1 MATRKAETA
10 GVAASGRIAHVD
22 VLACVMY
29 FAVILYH
36 TTIYFARYAFSTLP
50 PLTDIS
56 MAGYIDFVMMSFGL
70 LGVPFFFARCGYFM
84 LSRQSGNFLS
94 SSFGKLLGLSALYIG
109 LYTVILLIA
118 VGNFAH
124 VKELLRFALLND
136 DAGVVGTGTISNIPM
151 YFVWDSWFIYAL
163 IPIYL
168 LIPLLAKTEP
178 LRDWRSATICMIGMY
193 YFVFWHTIV
202 TGILGLRDTA
212 RSNYEFYIYYVL
224 LGYWIFASKER
235 LARIPAALAGTG
247 FVVVFAANIAF
258 GLWLYKTG
266 SGQYLRTFRGYSA
279 PLIPPMCVLLYTVAL
294 SAKWRVPDAIARA
307 CSSVAQVGIDIY
319 LAHTLFLVLFLNA
332 RVFPDT
338 HWLPVK
344 QIGYA
349 VLVTFCS
356 TCVAFTRK
364 WLFSNVRP
372 SRQAST

>member
-1 MATRKAETA
+1 METRKAETV
-10 GVAASGRIAHVD
+10 GVTASGRIAHVD

-50 PLTDIS
+50 PQTDIS
-56 MAGYIDFVMMSFGL
+56 VAGYIDFVMMSFGL

-84 LSRQSGNFLS
+84 LSRQSANFLS
-94 SSFGKLLGLSALYIG
+94 RSFGKLLGLSALYIG
-109 LYTVILLIA
+109 LYTVILVIA
-118 VGNFAH
+118 IGDLSH
-124 VKELLRFALLND
+124 MKEVLRFALMND
-136 DAGVVGTGTISNIPM
+136 DAGVVGTGTISNIPL

-168 LIPLLAKTEP
+168 MIPVVAKAEP
-178 LRDWRSATICMIGMY
+178 LRDWKAATVCMIGMY

-202 TGILGLRDTA
+202 MGILGLRDSA
-212 RSNYEFYIYYVL
+212 RSNYEFYIYYVF
-224 LGYWIFASKER
+224 LGYWIFASKGR
-235 LARIPAALAGTG
+235 LARIPATLAGTG
-247 FVVVFAANIAF
+247 FVLVFAANIAF

-266 SGQYLRTFRGYSA
+266 SGQYLRAFRGYSA

-294 SAKWRVPDAIARA
+294 SAKWRVPDAVARA

-338 HWLPVK
+338 HWLPLR
-344 QIGYA
+344 QLAYA
-349 VLVTFCS
+349 FLVAACS
-356 TCVAFTRK
+356 VGAAFARK
-364 WLFSNVRP
+364 RLFSVVRF
-372 SRQAST
+372 RRATA